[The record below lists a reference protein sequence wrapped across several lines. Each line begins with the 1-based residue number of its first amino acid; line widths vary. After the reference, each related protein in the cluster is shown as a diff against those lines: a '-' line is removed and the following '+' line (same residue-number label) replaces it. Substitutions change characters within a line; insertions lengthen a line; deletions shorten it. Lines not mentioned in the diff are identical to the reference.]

1 MNDFMLD
8 QSWIIV
14 PSSPAGLEPGIER
27 RAWHGPTQYG
37 GFSYINAWIG

>member
-14 PSSPAGLEPGIER
+14 PSSLPASNLVSSDV
-27 RAWHGPTQYG
+27 HGMVPTQYG